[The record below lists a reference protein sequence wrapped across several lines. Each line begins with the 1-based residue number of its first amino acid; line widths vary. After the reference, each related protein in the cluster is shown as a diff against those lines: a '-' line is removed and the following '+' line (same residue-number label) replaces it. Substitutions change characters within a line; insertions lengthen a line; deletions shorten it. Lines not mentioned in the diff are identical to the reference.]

1 MQYAYRKRPLRYRSP
16 VTEAEVYQALL
27 EGPNPRRVLL
37 GAGVQPEVLARYA
50 AGLSNNEGGT
60 IIVGVAGGRLEDAGG
75 LDPLQLSH
83 AIFDLSGGAI
93 LAHVERVETPEG
105 VVWALTVPKSPHA
118 VAVGPGPAP
127 FWDGSR
133 LTALPARRRPPAPP
147 DPTAQ
152 TLVGADGGDLDP
164 AELHRLRQRLGERGA
179 ALAEASDL
187 ELARGLGML
196 DDEGR
201 PTVTGLLLAGS
212 RRALARLLPQ
222 AEVSYYRHEDDDV
235 DYTFRE
241 DLLRPIPA
249 ALDRLRELIQARNR
263 FHPLTV
269 GLFRIEVWDFDVE
282 VYREALLNAF
292 VHRDWTVHDTIQ
304 VHHHRDRL
312 EISNPG
318 GLPAGMT
325 PENILRHPPHRRN
338 PALAAALARLGY
350 IERAGLGVDKMYR
363 LMLRYGKEPPEYRV
377 WPQAVTLVLHNPG
390 FDADFVRWVAEAQDR
405 QGSFTLDYL
414 IVLAR
419 LRRGPQT
426 TKSLAAALQLTPART
441 RRLLEKMS
449 EAGLIEPV
457 GSGRGRRWRL
467 AKS

>member
-1 MQYAYRKRPLRYRSP
+1 M
-16 VTEAEVYQALL
+16 TEAEVYQALL
-27 EGPNPRRVLL
+27 EGPNSRRVLL
-37 GAGVQPEVLARYA
+37 GAGVRPEVLARYA
-50 AGLSNNEGGT
+50 AGLSNNEGG
-60 IIVGVAGGRLEDAGG
+60 IIIIGATANRVEDASG
-75 LDPLQLSH
+75 LDPLQLNH
-83 AIFDLSGGAI
+83 VIFNLSGGAI
-93 LAHVERVETPEG
+93 LAHIERIETPEG
-105 VVWALTVPKSPHA
+105 AVWVLTVPKSPHA

-127 FWDGSR
+127 YWDGRR
-133 LTALPARRRPPAPP
+133 LVALPVRQQPPSAP

-152 TLVGADGGDLDP
+152 ILTEADSKDLDP
-164 AELHRLRQRLGERGA
+164 AELHRLRQRLQERGS

-196 DDEGR
+196 NEEDL
-201 PTVTGLLLAGS
+201 PTIAGLLLAGS
-212 RRALARLLPQ
+212 RRALARHLPQ
-222 AEVSYYRHEDDDV
+222 AEVSYYRHEEDDV

-241 DLLRPIPA
+241 DMLRPIPA
-249 ALDRLRELIQARNR
+249 ALDRLRELIQAKNR
-263 FHPLTV
+263 FHPLTI

-292 VHRDWTVHDTIQ
+292 VHRDWTAHDTIQ
-304 VHHHRDRL
+304 VHHHPDRL

-338 PALAAALARLGY
+338 PALAAALAQLGY

-363 LMLRYGKEPPEYRV
+363 LLLRYGKEPPEYQA
-377 WPQAVTLVLHNPG
+377 WPQAVTLILHNPG

-426 TKSLAAALQLTPART
+426 TKGLAAALQLTPART

-449 EAGLIEPV
+449 QAGLIEAV
-457 GSGRGRRWRL
+457 GSGRGRRWQL
-467 AKS
+467 VKT